1 MINPDDSIINETIEK
16 LILNGGIEIIG
27 LDMDGEPLYSF
38 TPKLKILMPELYEE
52 HLNSVNKE
60 IMNLWEKGYVN
71 IDFFQE
77 DPIVTITQKALI
89 DSEILQLSKE
99 EQWHLSEL
107 KRLLELKF

>member
-1 MINPDDSIINETIEK
+1 VSDEQYINQTIED
-16 LILNGGIEIIG
+16 LILSGGIEIIG
-27 LDMDGEPLYSF
+27 IDIDGEPLYSF

-71 IDFFQE
+71 IDFFQT
-77 DPIVTITQKALI
+77 DPLVTLTEKALI
-89 DSEILQLSKE
+89 NEDILRLSRE

-107 KRLLELKF
+107 KRLLERKL

>member
-1 MINPDDSIINETIEK
+1 MNNEDNIINETIER

-27 LDMDGEPLYSF
+27 IDNNGEPLYSF

-52 HLNSVNKE
+52 HLNSVNRE

-71 IDFFQE
+71 IDFFEE
-77 DPIVTITQKALI
+77 DPIVTITEKALNQ
-89 DSEILQLSKE
+89 EKVLQLSKE

-107 KRLLELKF
+107 KRLLERKF